1 MANYRLV
8 SNATFRPFSFEEYVK
23 PYQMYGE
30 AYREIESNIVDLEEK
45 AGKWDKLANEQTD
58 PKTHATYKAYADELR
73 AEADQLSRYGMSP
86 QLRRRAALMRGRYA
100 KEIEPIEA
108 QYNKREQL
116 RQEQHQLQ
124 VASNGTLRFDN
135 DYGNMSLDTMMDNP
149 NMTYQFVS
157 GEKIYQ
163 DVANM
168 MLAAANNK
176 DPELTIE
183 DIEGGVTNKRGEAAF
198 KQAKKRRGYTLE
210 DVEKAINR
218 DADADPYL
226 LSIRQKVIDSYKN
239 NSAFDETW
247 ADPYIAKGMRAG
259 VLGVDSNMINN
270 PNFSSDLQWATHDFN
285 VWKGK
290 QDVALAWDNNA
301 IQREKLA
308 IDKQQAY
315 ISMLGAQKQ
324 LSKQD
329 VEMEAIGKKW
339 DKQSKS
345 YIDMTDA
352 EKKRSSVY
360 INTQDREGARK
371 ACSFSNNATGYVSIP
386 ANRQAR
392 KLQNGSSP
400 AIKTYTAEEIKKILK
415 QKGAGIF
422 TYDEAGSVSGSG
434 SLAPHAK
441 KEVAYQLSRWGYV
454 YKPEH
459 FVYVVPAHKTG
470 DAAEAILVPIDLLP
484 DLYNKDSK

>member
-86 QLRRRAALMRGRYA
+86 QLRRRASLMRGRYA
-100 KEIEPIEA
+100 KEIEPIET

-168 MLAAANNK
+168 MLAAANNQ
-176 DPELTIE
+176 DPELS
-183 DIEGGVTNKRGEAAF
+183 IEGIEGSPTNKKGTPAF
-198 KQAKKRRGYTLE
+198 IQAKKRRGYTLE

-218 DADADPYL
+218 DPDADPYL

-239 NSAFDETW
+239 NPAFDEAW
-247 ADPYIAKGMRAG
+247 ADPYIAKGMRTG
-259 VLGVDSNMINN
+259 VLGVDSNMANN
-270 PNFSSDLQWATHDFN
+270 PNFSSDLQLDQFAHQVEN
-285 VWKGK
+285 
-290 QDVALAWDNNA
+290 DN
-301 IQREKLA
+301 
-308 IDKQQAY
+308 
-315 ISMLGAQKQ
+315 KQ
-324 LSKQD
+324 LALQKRGQD
-329 VEMEAIGKKW
+329 LNYAVNMRQLAMQEDEAKIKLWSNGLKKDNKGNIVSMTEQELKNNPVYQANLRKEKG
-339 DKQSKS
+339 DKQSNRSRSWIGKDS
-345 YIDMTDA
+345 YYSI
-352 EKKRSSVY
+352 
-360 INTQDREGARK
+360 
-371 ACSFSNNATGYVSIP
+371 TGSP
-386 ANRQAR
+386 ANPVSGKAYTF
-392 KLQNGSSP
+392 KDVEKDLAAGKYKIVSSTGKNP
-400 AIKTYTAEEIKKILK
+400 WSGRGYERTLPLYYKQTIDNFMVNHDLNPDDFFYIMPSELTVGKQQDIIIVPYTAME
-415 QKGAGIF
+415 
-422 TYDEAGSVSGSG
+422 
-434 SLAPHAK
+434 SL
-441 KEVAYQLSRWGYV
+441 YLR
-454 YKPEH
+454 
-459 FVYVVPAHKTG
+459 
-470 DAAEAILVPIDLLP
+470 
-484 DLYNKDSK
+484 